1 MTATWIAPVRPAD
14 HAEHSLVE
22 AVLDGTFPPGSELPG
37 ERQLAIRLGVT
48 RPTLREALQRL
59 ERDGWVTV
67 RQGRRTV
74 VNHFW
79 QEGGLNVLGALVE
92 HSRHLSTDFVEHLL
106 EIRLYLAPPYIAAA
120 VACVPDEV
128 AALVARHRDL
138 PDRAEAFATFDW
150 DVHRRLSIASGNP
163 IFTLILNGFAGF
175 YERLASIY
183 FALSEARDRSRR
195 FYSDLETA
203 ARANDRDAAE
213 RVSREVMEDSI
224 ELWRSAGSAT
234 LTVP

>member
-1 MTATWIAPVRPAD
+1 MTATWVAPVRPAD
-14 HAEHSLVE
+14 HAEYSLVE
-22 AVLDGTFPPGSELPG
+22 AILDGTFPPGSELPG

-67 RQGRRTV
+67 RQGRRTA
-74 VNHFW
+74 VNRFW

-92 HSRHLSTDFVEHLL
+92 HSRHLSSEFVENLL
-106 EIRLYLAPPYIAAA
+106 EVRLHLAPAYMAAA
-120 VACVPDEV
+120 VERVPEQV
-128 AALVARHRDL
+128 GAIVARYRDL

-175 YERLASIY
+175 YERLAGVY

-203 ARANDRDAAE
+203 ARDKDGDAAE
-213 RVSREVMEDSI
+213 LVSREVMQESI
-224 ELWRSAGSAT
+224 ELWRRSGGAT
-234 LTVP
+234 MTVP